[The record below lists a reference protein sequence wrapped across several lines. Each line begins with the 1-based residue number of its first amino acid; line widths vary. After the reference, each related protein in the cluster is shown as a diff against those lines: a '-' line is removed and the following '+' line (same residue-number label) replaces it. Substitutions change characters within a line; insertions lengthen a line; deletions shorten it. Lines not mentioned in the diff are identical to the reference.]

1 MQADLRKRD
10 QLRDRARRPAVL
22 IGGDR
27 HGYQPDASG
36 TNTSEATSG
45 AGRGPD
51 QQGERRAALLQDHS
65 GGTEQGTGEL
75 AIMVAELAAIIETT
89 TVEPDA
95 AQLRMRAQALAAR
108 IR

>member
-1 MQADLRKRD
+1 M
-10 QLRDRARRPAVL
+10 
-22 IGGDR
+22 
-27 HGYQPDASG
+27 
-36 TNTSEATSG
+36 ATSQK
-45 AGRGPD
+45 P
-51 QQGERRAALLQDHS
+51 AAPTPVKPRQAPVVAPTNKVNVALPFSKITVEEPSRELA
-65 GGTEQGTGEL
+65 EL